1 MVEFTVLNCDVL
13 VGLKSLPS
21 DSVDCVV
28 TSPPYWGLRDYK
40 ADGQIG
46 LEEHP
51 QQYVDKIVEIGK
63 EVMRV
68 LKPTGSYWLNIGD
81 SYYSKSGSGKGSNF
95 MDTFK
100 KLDGGDGVL
109 ANMHT
114 QVRGKFKDGG
124 WLQPKQRLLI
134 PHRVAI
140 GMQDSGWIL
149 RNDIIWHK
157 PSCMPSSV
165 QDRLSNTFEYFF
177 HFVKQPKY
185 FYDLDS
191 IRVPY
196 KNNSIERAKS
206 PVNSYNWHN
215 LSKVGIKDCE
225 TKTEK
230 AEQNMATLNPLG
242 KNPGDVWDVTNNG
255 FKLGHFAVFP
265 KELVRPC
272 IKATCPKEIC
282 NKCGKPRQRISEYS
296 GNIHCT
302 GGSDRGKL
310 ATNSGEII
318 KDLGSTK
325 QMKTR
330 EKVFVGWSDC
340 GCNAGFHS
348 GIVLDI
354 FLGSGTTMEVCQ
366 EEKRKAI
373 GIELNEKY
381 VDFVLHRLNG
391 DKLQSSLNPN
401 KIEVI
406 KL

>member
-1 MVEFTVLNCDVL
+1 MSDFKIINADVL
-13 VGLKSLPS
+13 IGLKSLPS

-28 TSPPYWGLRDYK
+28 TSPPYWGLRNYK
-40 ADGQIG
+40 VEGQIG
-46 LEEHP
+46 LEEYP

-68 LKPTGSYWLNIGD
+68 LKPSGSYWLNIGD
-81 SYYSKSGSGKGSNF
+81 SYYSKSGSGTGSNF
-95 MDTFK
+95 VENHK
-100 KLDGGDGVL
+100 KYDGGDGVL
-109 ANMHT
+109 TNMHT
-114 QVRGKFKDGG
+114 QVRGKFNDGG

-140 GMQDSGWIL
+140 GMQEYGWIL
-149 RNDIIWHK
+149 RNDVIWRK

-196 KNNSIERAKS
+196 KENSIERAKS
-206 PVNSYNWHN
+206 PVNSYDWHSISN
-215 LSKVGIKDCE
+215 KGLEEGQSKTDVAK
-225 TKTEK
+225 
-230 AEQNMATLNPLG
+230 QNMAELNPLG

-255 FKLGHFAVFP
+255 FELGHFAVFP

-282 NKCGKPRQRISEYS
+282 NKCGVPRKMLTRVGDVIIS
-296 GNIHCT
+296 
-302 GGSDRGKL
+302 GGSDDGKD
-310 ATNSGEII
+310 ASNQDSFV
-318 KDLGSTK
+318 K
-325 QMKTR
+325 QGVHGHKTEVR
-330 EKVFVGWSDC
+330 EKFFEGWSDC

-348 GIVLDI
+348 GVVLDI

-391 DKLQSSLNPN
+391 DSKQSSLNPN
-401 KIEVI
+401 KIHIVR
-406 KL
+406 LF